1 MIKTFCRSLATVF
14 SNSKLLFI
22 LNFIIIIISGIISG
36 INVYSIQQLVNGIQ
50 DAIIKGTSISKNI
63 MLFISV
69 NLIIIIVQNI
79 RSYTNQM
86 IAINLDYNLDNEY
99 LIKCSTLDLKDFE
112 NEDVYTTITKAYSLG
127 KLKVQDIYF
136 NFLQLVESIIS
147 MISVIFAVRSID
159 SYLLGVIIIIPI
171 FSTISSIKI
180 GKYAY
185 DKEKENIKHQRKSDY
200 FSYLLTNNIAIKEII
215 SFNIANY
222 LIEKFKRH
230 KDIVKNT
237 NKSIL
242 KLHITKNIL
251 VSILEITIKV
261 FLIVT
266 VIIKSIN
273 NNGKIGNI
281 MGYIYS
287 LDLIENKLNN
297 LLSSITE
304 IYKSKLYVD
313 NYYEFLDTN
322 VGNVC
327 KGKNLVYKKIASIE
341 IKNLS
346 FGYNGLKKD
355 LSNIDLNIKKD
366 RPIVILGTNGS
377 GKSTLIKILAGLY
390 DDFEGEIFVN
400 GMSLRKIN
408 KNNYREKI
416 TVIFQDFNQYELSLR
431 ENIAF
436 SKISHINNSKKI
448 SRTINKV
455 GLSDVVDSFEH
466 RLDTQMG
473 CWFGGRE
480 LSKGQWQRIAL
491 ARVLFRDAD
500 IVILDEPTSALDPII
515 EKEIFSLINDIAKD
529 KILIL
534 VTHRVENIKKYDPW
548 YVFMEKGR
556 IVNQGLY
563 EDIKDTSA
571 YKKLTV

>member
-14 SNSKLLFI
+14 SNAKLLFI
-22 LNFIIIIISGIISG
+22 LNFIIIFISGIISG

-69 NLIIIIVQNI
+69 NLMIILVQNI

-86 IAINLDYNLDNEY
+86 IALNLDYNLDNEY

-242 KLHITKNIL
+242 KLHITK
-251 VSILEITIKV
+251 
-261 FLIVT
+261 
-266 VIIKSIN
+266 
-273 NNGKIGNI
+273 
-281 MGYIYS
+281 IY
-287 LDLIENKLNN
+287 
-297 LLSSITE
+297 
-304 IYKSKLYVD
+304 
-313 NYYEFLDTN
+313 
-322 VGNVC
+322 
-327 KGKNLVYKKIASIE
+327 
-341 IKNLS
+341 
-346 FGYNGLKKD
+346 
-355 LSNIDLNIKKD
+355 
-366 RPIVILGTNGS
+366 
-377 GKSTLIKILAGLY
+377 
-390 DDFEGEIFVN
+390 
-400 GMSLRKIN
+400 
-408 KNNYREKI
+408 
-416 TVIFQDFNQYELSLR
+416 
-431 ENIAF
+431 
-436 SKISHINNSKKI
+436 
-448 SRTINKV
+448 
-455 GLSDVVDSFEH
+455 
-466 RLDTQMG
+466 
-473 CWFGGRE
+473 
-480 LSKGQWQRIAL
+480 
-491 ARVLFRDAD
+491 
-500 IVILDEPTSALDPII
+500 
-515 EKEIFSLINDIAKD
+515 
-529 KILIL
+529 
-534 VTHRVENIKKYDPW
+534 
-548 YVFMEKGR
+548 
-556 IVNQGLY
+556 
-563 EDIKDTSA
+563 
-571 YKKLTV
+571 